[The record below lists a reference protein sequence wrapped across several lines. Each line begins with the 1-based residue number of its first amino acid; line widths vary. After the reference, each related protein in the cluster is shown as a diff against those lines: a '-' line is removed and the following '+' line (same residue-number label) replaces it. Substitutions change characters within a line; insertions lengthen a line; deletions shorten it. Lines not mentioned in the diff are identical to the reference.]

1 MIYSI
6 EVPCKKN
13 NLKKVRQF
21 VERVLTAY
29 LISPTET
36 NMMVLAIDEL
46 CANLMI
52 HSHACNPKNHIEVR
66 ILQSHNQQFIF
77 EIHDQAGDSF
87 NLLEYQAPDMQE
99 VIRQRR
105 SGGIGLILVKKIMD
119 DIQVERKGEHNICRL
134 YKSISAPST

>member
-21 VERVLTAY
+21 VERVLLGY
-29 LISPTET
+29 LISPVEA
-36 NMMVLAIDEL
+36 NMMVLAVDEL

-52 HSHACNPKNHIEVR
+52 HSHSCNPDNSIEVR
-66 ILQSHNQQFIF
+66 IQNQNNRFVF
-77 EIHDQAGDSF
+77 EIHDDADDTF
-87 NLLEYQAPDMQE
+87 NVAEYQTPDMQE
-99 VIRQRR
+99 VIKNRQ

-119 DIQVERKGEHNICRL
+119 DIQFERDGTHNICRL
-134 YKSISAPST
+134 YKHFPPNSAN